1 MKPDA
6 GSTGLSAGG
15 AGRASSY
22 LVIERP
28 CVALGSANPLNSL
41 AICSGAGRSLR
52 SSSGILDAGLSECS
66 AVRMGHEKDGS
77 ARASHIA
84 KHGTLEEGH

>member
-1 MKPDA
+1 
-6 GSTGLSAGG
+6 
-15 AGRASSY
+15 
-22 LVIERP
+22 
-28 CVALGSANPLNSL
+28 L

-77 ARASHIA
+77 AVHLTSPNAVQLRKDTECLHRDI
-84 KHGTLEEGH
+84 